1 MIIEAALNG
10 ITSRAH
16 NPRVPVQPDDLARD
30 AIESIDAGATIVHTH
45 AHNVGAHVDDL
56 VAAYADCYETV
67 LAARPGSVLY
77 PTVGLGT
84 SAAARHQHAIE
95 LAASGLIRQT
105 FVDPGSVNLG
115 GAGPDGLPPPID
127 YVYTNS
133 FIDIRYAFDLCAQHG
148 LGASIAVFEPGFL
161 QVVLAYHEAGA
172 LPPGTLV
179 KLYFAAG
186 GYLTRGRAL
195 WGVPPIPE
203 GLDLYTA
210 MLGASGIP
218 WAVAIIGGDAI
229 AHPLVRGA
237 LGARCPLAGRA
248 RGLARRARQPGDRR
262 GSSRLVSRG
271 RPTGRDPRRH
281 GATPP
286 PAARGSH
293 RPEGERSLTGLVMT
307 WAAPTRERHGTVDT
321 HHG

>member
-1 MIIEAALNG
+1 MTAPVIIEAALNG

-16 NPRVPVQPDDLARD
+16 NPRVPVQPDELARD
-30 AIESIDAGATIVHTH
+30 AVACVDAGATIVHTH
-45 AHNVGAHVDDL
+45 AHNLGAPVDEL
-56 VAAYADCYETV
+56 VQAYADCYEPV
-67 LAARPGSVLY
+67 LAARPGTVLY

-95 LAASGLIRQT
+95 LATSGLIRQT

-115 GAGPDGLPPPID
+115 GAEPDGLPPPID

-133 FIDIRYAFDLCAQHG
+133 FLDIRYGFDLCVRHD

-195 WGVPPIPE
+195 WGVPPITE

-210 MLGASGIP
+210 MLGDTGIP
-218 WAVAIIGGDAI
+218 WAVALIDGDAVG
-229 AHPLVRGA
+229 HPLVRDALERGA
-237 LGARCPLAGRA
+237 HLRVGLEDQPDGPHNAEIVAAAAALCADVGRPVATPADTERLLGLGAH
-248 RGLARRARQPGDRR
+248 GD
-262 GSSRLVSRG
+262 
-271 RPTGRDPRRH
+271 
-281 GATPP
+281 A
-286 PAARGSH
+286 
-293 RPEGERSLTGLVMT
+293 
-307 WAAPTRERHGTVDT
+307 
-321 HHG
+321 